1 MRRERPLSR
10 KFSVVDERQVMAE
23 GSLPAQSQNC
33 GLPDASSFP
42 NAQLLTLGNER
53 PHEIQA
59 EKLHGDDT
67 RLSWPKR
74 LHLGKVESRVEK
86 LTIDAE
92 RATPPGG
99 GSRPRPSACVRGE
112 QP

>member
-1 MRRERPLSR
+1 
-10 KFSVVDERQVMAE
+10 MAE

-33 GLPDASSFP
+33 GLPDTSPFP
-42 NAQLLTLGNER
+42 NAQLLTLSNER

-59 EKLHGDDT
+59 EKLHGDDA

-74 LHLGKVESRVEK
+74 LHLGKVKSRVEK